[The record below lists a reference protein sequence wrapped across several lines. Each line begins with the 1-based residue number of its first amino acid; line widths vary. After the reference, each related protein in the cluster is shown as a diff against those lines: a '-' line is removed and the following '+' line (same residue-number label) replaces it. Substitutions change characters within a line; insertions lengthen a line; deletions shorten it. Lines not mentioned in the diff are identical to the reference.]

1 MSQHMTRESEM
12 GPSAMSAMTGGSA
25 SASRLRVFGSLAALV
40 FAGLLSVGVAWAVE
54 TYVASWVTAEIAS
67 RAVAAVQSS
76 VITDSVLDAAAA
88 LAEDGSPASGA
99 TAIDEV
105 ATEIESRIG
114 QLGERGSGFIALRI
128 YARDGTLLYAEQPEQ
143 RGQKVVPSRAPRLA
157 AALTGTINT
166 RFLAPTAVD
175 DAPRE
180 GRYSEVL
187 DIYAPLVREQQR
199 IGVIEIYSDLTP
211 LYVARAVTWILIIGG
226 AVLILLWYLR
236 SRQAEQEMHVE
247 ALMRQAFCDPLTG
260 LANRALFQD
269 RLDEAFDRVA
279 FRERRLAVLFLDLD
293 RFKAVNDTLGHSAGD
308 ELLAIVAD
316 RLSRCVRPGDTVARL
331 GGDEFTVL
339 LEGVRGTDDATRL
352 ADRIL
357 AHLRTPISVGGHT
370 VSVAASIGIAL
381 NSSAHGRPDD
391 LLRDADVA
399 LYRAKEAGKD
409 RYAVFDS
416 SMDQPAVEQLDLER
430 DLRSALA
437 RGELRLH
444 FQPIVELTTR
454 RVSEVEALLRW
465 QHPTRGLISPAAFVP
480 LAEET
485 GLIVPIGRWVL
496 EEACRQVQD
505 WPVED
510 EGSDAVVVSVNLSAR
525 QLQEPAL
532 AADVQRILRQTNL
545 PASRL
550 KLEITESMAM
560 QHVEGAAHMLRE
572 LKTLGVQIAMDDFGT
587 GYSSLAY
594 LDQFPL
600 DSLKIDRSF
609 VASLGHHG
617 DKRAIIQAIIAMGR
631 SLHLSITAEGI
642 ETYDQYQELLSQ
654 GCDMGQGFYFARPQ
668 PIETLVGTPGLS
680 RAA

>member
-1 MSQHMTRESEM
+1 
-12 GPSAMSAMTGGSA
+12 
-25 SASRLRVFGSLAALV
+25 
-40 FAGLLSVGVAWAVE
+40 
-54 TYVASWVTAEIAS
+54 
-67 RAVAAVQSS
+67 
-76 VITDSVLDAAAA
+76 
-88 LAEDGSPASGA
+88 
-99 TAIDEV
+99 
-105 ATEIESRIG
+105 
-114 QLGERGSGFIALRI
+114 
-128 YARDGTLLYAEQPEQ
+128 
-143 RGQKVVPSRAPRLA
+143 
-157 AALTGTINT
+157 
-166 RFLAPTAVD
+166 
-175 DAPRE
+175 
-180 GRYSEVL
+180 
-187 DIYAPLVREQQR
+187 
-199 IGVIEIYSDLTP
+199 
-211 LYVARAVTWILIIGG
+211 
-226 AVLILLWYLR
+226 
-236 SRQAEQEMHVE
+236 
-247 ALMRQAFCDPLTG
+247 
-260 LANRALFQD
+260 
-269 RLDEAFDRVA
+269 
-279 FRERRLAVLFLDLD
+279 
-293 RFKAVNDTLGHSAGD
+293 
-308 ELLAIVAD
+308 
-316 RLSRCVRPGDTVARL
+316 VRPGDTVARL